1 MGIILTDSSH
11 GHCLPPCSL
20 SFIIK
25 SNYLILLAFF
35 TVRETFT
42 VPGFRAD
49 CWVMDPR
56 GGYHTSTHA
65 EQQFLFYLNSSLL
78 FQSLHCVLIYVSFI
92 CLYFFCVYLS
102 LTSCSVLAY
111 ISVSFLLVISCFNLK
126 AAVLCYLIL
135 VLLLSFCWLSASCFH
150 LRCFRPLFCPRHCSV
165 LQLAFC
171 VHTAHSLPLSDL
183 FIISLNFCLFVCVP
197 SPHKPALPPSVQ
209 VPFFRLSV
217 YNTVKQ
223 NLCTFYF
230 VDFILM
236 ANAISLH
243 LILTLTVKHH
253 IMQCCM

>member
-49 CWVMDPR
+49 CWVMDPC

-65 EQQFLFYLNSSLL
+65 EQQFLFYLNSPLL

-92 CLYFFCVYLS
+92 CLYFFFVYLS
-102 LTSCSVLAY
+102 LTSCSVLAH

-197 SPHKPALPPSVQ
+197 SHHKPTLPPSVQ
-209 VPFFRLSV
+209 VPF
-217 YNTVKQ
+217 Y
-223 NLCTFYF
+223 TFAKLTTQSNKTSAR
-230 VDFILM
+230 FILWILFWWQM
-236 ANAISLH
+236 QFPYISF
-243 LILTLTVKHH
+243 
-253 IMQCCM
+253 

>member
-111 ISVSFLLVISCFNLK
+111 LSVSFLLVISCFNLK